1 MEDRGQAA
9 GSVWFC
15 GEKGGAGMSEVCV
28 CLEEEHPNTDTAHSG
43 KTLPASTS
51 QLRETT

>member
-1 MEDRGQAA
+1 MGDTGHAA

-28 CLEEEHPNTDTAHSG
+28 CLEEEHHNRDTAHSG
-43 KTLPASTS
+43 ENLPANIS
-51 QLRETT
+51 QLRETM